1 MPVSPAPEVRKF
13 VWLVRVCS
21 GKSIVWVGGP
31 PMPNGLIPLIAMF
44 GPPLVV
50 TAVPC
55 NSTTVPCGMEA
66 SRTTVGT
73 TFGSVVAGTAAQ
85 MPGSMCSP
93 APTFA
98 SLIWFR

>member
-1 MPVSPAPEVRKF
+1 
-13 VWLVRVCS
+13 
-21 GKSIVWVGGP
+21 
-31 PMPNGLIPLIAMF
+31 MPNGLMPLTAMF
-44 GPPLVV
+44 GPPFVV
-50 TAVPC
+50 VAVPW

-73 TFGSVVAGTAAQ
+73 TCGSVVAGTATQ